1 MGDKLKTPKEMA
13 KKEVNKKLAKAI
25 AKKVLEKK
33 KLQAKIIKLDKQ
45 ITKIEKGELI
55 PDDEGNTPE
64 SDDDE
69 DDESSDSS
77 THISFILDESG
88 SMSGSSAVKDFNEY
102 LDTMKKEKGSVTMT
116 LTKFNSERVNIVFK
130 NKRVKDI
137 ASMKD
142 EEFRPDALTPLF
154 DAVGKTINSIPL
166 ESKRKNLFVIITDG
180 MENHSKEFTK
190 ENIQALIK
198 EREAKGWVF
207 SYLGVG
213 KDAWGGNRMMGIAD
227 SHSMNSSRAGMGA
240 SVMCFASASS
250 NYHRSSG
257 GQSSFKL
264 SK

>member
-25 AKKVLEKK
+25 AKKELEKK
-33 KLQAKIIKLDKQ
+33 KLQARIKKLDKQ
-45 ITKIEKGELI
+45 MTKIEKGELI
-55 PDDEGNTPE
+55 PDSDGNVE
-64 SDDDE
+64 DDDE
-69 DDESSDSS
+69 DDESSDS

-102 LDTMKKEKGSVTMT
+102 LDTMKKEKGSVRMT
-116 LTKFNSERVNIVFK
+116 LTKFHSERVNIVFK
-130 NKRVKDI
+130 NKKIKDI
-137 ASMKD
+137 ARMKD
-142 EEFRPDALTPLF
+142 EDFKPDAMTPLF

-180 MENHSKEFTK
+180 MENASKEFTK

-198 EREAKGWVF
+198 ERESKGWIF

-213 KDAWGGNRMMGIAD
+213 KDAWGGNRIMGISD
-227 SHSMNSSRAGMGA
+227 RHSMNSSREQMSN

-250 NYHRSSG
+250 GYHRTG
-257 GQSSFKL
+257 GFSLK
-264 SK
+264 K